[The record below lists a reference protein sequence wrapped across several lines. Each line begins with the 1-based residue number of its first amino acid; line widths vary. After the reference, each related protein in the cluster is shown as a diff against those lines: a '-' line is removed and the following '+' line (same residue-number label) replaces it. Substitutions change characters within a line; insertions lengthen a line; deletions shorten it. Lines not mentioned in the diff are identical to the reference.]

1 MINDIL
7 CKDGRWHAY
16 ENIIEDTPDLI
27 LEQCVACGHKIQF
40 NKVEG
45 RIDNERYLKTHMLWF
60 VQPNHPQYQRY
71 YGQQKPN
78 IPKHGKALAADNQRD
93 MNEIIKEEKKFAKTQ
108 YYT

>member
-1 MINDIL
+1 
-7 CKDGRWHAY
+7 
-16 ENIIEDTPDLI
+16 
-27 LEQCVACGHKIQF
+27 
-40 NKVEG
+40 
-45 RIDNERYLKTHMLWF
+45 MLWF